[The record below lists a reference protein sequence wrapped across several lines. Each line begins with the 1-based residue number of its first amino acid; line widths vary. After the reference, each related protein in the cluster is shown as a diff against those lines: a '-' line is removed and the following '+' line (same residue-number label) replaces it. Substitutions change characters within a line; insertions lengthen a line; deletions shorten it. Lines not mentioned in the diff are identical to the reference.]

1 MPVFSKLTEGTL
13 VITVDGDYTSN
24 EVRRV
29 GAAGLEDPER
39 PVPGPVLVDM
49 SGAAGM
55 RHKSAEQVGDSA
67 RFFAEYSD
75 SITRVAIIA
84 PSDLVF
90 GMMNQAGARAQ
101 APGLETRPFRDRNE
115 ALSWLTGMAPE

>member
-1 MPVFSKLTEGTL
+1 MPVFSRLTEGVL
-13 VITVDGDYTSN
+13 VLTVDGDYTSN
-24 EVRRV
+24 EVRRA
-29 GAAGLEDPER
+29 GAARLEDPDR
-39 PVPGPVLVDM
+39 PVPSPVLVDM
-49 SGAAGM
+49 SGAAGT
-55 RHKSAEQVGDSA
+55 RHKSSEQIGDTA
-67 RFFAEYSD
+67 RFFAEYND
-75 SITRVAIIA
+75 SVTGVAVIA